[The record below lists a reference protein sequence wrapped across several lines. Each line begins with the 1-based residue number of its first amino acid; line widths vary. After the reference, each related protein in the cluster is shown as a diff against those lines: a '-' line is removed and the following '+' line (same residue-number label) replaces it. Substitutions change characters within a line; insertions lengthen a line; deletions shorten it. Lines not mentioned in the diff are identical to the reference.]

1 MPEVNRDG
9 VTIRYIDEGS
19 GPPVVLVH
27 GFAASYHYNWR
38 VPGVIDALT
47 GAGHRVVALDCRG
60 HGTSDKPHDPAAYN
74 GTAMADDV
82 LAVMDASGLDRA
94 DLVGYSMGGF
104 IASSL
109 LVSHPERFRRVIL
122 SGVGDALLAGDLP
135 RERSSAIAAAM
146 EGRQTEDETARNFRR
161 FAEATGN
168 DLEALAAMQHAERR
182 RSDPALLRKVAL
194 PVMVLIGEGDT
205 LVGSGA
211 ALAAAIPGAKHVVV
225 PGDHLSAVGKP
236 AFRQAIVDFLAD

>member
-1 MPEVNRDG
+1 MADVDRDG
-9 VTIRYIDEGS
+9 VTIRYIDEGT

-38 VPGVIDALT
+38 VPGVIDALIA
-47 GAGHRVVALDCRG
+47 AGHRVVALDCRG

-74 GTAMADDV
+74 GSAMADDV
-82 LAVMDASGLDRA
+82 LAVMDAAGVDRA

-104 IASSL
+104 IAAAL
-109 LVSHPERFRRVIL
+109 LVAHPQRFRRVIL
-122 SGVGDALLAGDLP
+122 AGVGDALVAGDLP
-135 RERSSAIAAAM
+135 RERASAIAAAM
-146 EGRQTEDETARNFRR
+146 EGRGTADETARNFRR

-168 DLEALAAMQHAERR
+168 DLAALAAMQRAERT
-182 RSDPALLRKVAL
+182 RSDPALLRQVAL
-194 PVMVLIGEGDT
+194 PVMVLVGQDDL

-211 ALAAAIPGAKHVVV
+211 ALAAAIPGAKHVRV

-236 AFRQAIVDFLAD
+236 EFRGAIVDFLAD

>member
-1 MPEVNRDG
+1 MADVDRDG
-9 VTIRYIDEGS
+9 VTIRYIDEGT

-38 VPGVIDALT
+38 VPGVIDALIA
-47 GAGHRVVALDCRG
+47 AGHRVVALDCRG

-74 GTAMADDV
+74 GSAMADDV
-82 LAVMDASGLDRA
+82 LAVMDAAGVDRA

-104 IASSL
+104 IAAAL
-109 LVSHPERFRRVIL
+109 LVAHPQRFRRVIL
-122 SGVGDALLAGDLP
+122 AGVGDALVAGDLP
-135 RERSSAIAAAM
+135 RERASAIAAAM
-146 EGRQTEDETARNFRR
+146 EGRGTADETARNFRR

-168 DLEALAAMQHAERR
+168 DLAALAAMQRAERT
-182 RSDPALLRKVAL
+182 RSDPALLRQVAL
-194 PVMVLIGEGDT
+194 PVMVLVGQDDV

-211 ALAAAIPGAKHVVV
+211 ALAAAIPGAKHVRV

-236 AFRQAIVDFLAD
+236 EFRSAIVDFLAD